1 MRKTQ
6 MALAAVALVASTAAM
21 AEVSLYGTTDVNVV
35 NTTNGT
41 SIGGAGNSAGS
52 ILGFK
57 GSEDL
62 GGGLKASFLL
72 ETGYSAATGTL
83 ANAGTI
89 GNNAG
94 NALFNRQAYLG
105 LGNET
110 VELKVG
116 YQISPFITGALTGVG
131 GLGGNGVFVPALT
144 RLFGNLAGVNGENG
158 SSGATLSGVQS
169 GGFFVPDAV
178 NLTVNGGG
186 ATINVMNRVKS
197 VGDGYLAGSLTTS
210 MGGVNLAVA
219 GQQISGASNSIT
231 NVVVGGNTNIG
242 DVTVHGAWA
251 NSSSVTGSTLGV
263 SGNGYTLGANMPV
276 AGALSAGVQ
285 YVKATDTVDGNQ
297 TSLSLKYTLSK
308 ATYGYLNYS
317 QFENASKGILMANDG
332 GNFTAGQTTKR
343 LIAVGVAHSF

>member
-62 GGGLKASFLL
+62 GGGLRASFLL

-317 QFENASKGILMANDG
+317 QFEKASGGILMANDG
-332 GNFTAGQTTKR
+332 GNFAANQTTKR